1 MYCPRR
7 SDASRIALIAAYVL
21 IVGAPAFAV
30 GPDTG
35 SLEDPNRIHVTDI
48 GGDVDVTMAG
58 ERHDVGVGATVLL
71 PAVVETGSDGRLG
84 LRQSATSISVAPDS
98 KIEIP
103 QAASG
108 GQLVARLVQWRGN
121 VFYDVETR
129 EVNKLRVET
138 PYLVAVV
145 KGTQF
150 NVAVLGDTT
159 TISLFEGR
167 LEIRMPDDSQVVEIE
182 PGEIAI
188 RSSTDD
194 SIRVLNLNADRLPAV
209 DGDLAERRLAA
220 QAADATRGDA
230 DGIARV
236 TLGRADYRAEDL
248 RVAPA
253 IDLGAAVATETTVRL
268 DPAADLSLGTNIDL
282 GLGSDDTRLDLG
294 AELGAPAADVG
305 VDAGFDL
312 AGGTLDAGVDAG
324 LDLGAASADL
334 GVDTSLDVGA
344 GSLDADLDAGLDL
357 GAATADV
364 GVDAGLDLGGGT
376 LDLGLDADAGVGDVG
391 LDTGLDTGIDLAG
404 GSVDVG
410 LDAALD
416 AGDTSLDAGLDAG
429 LDLADGSLDA
439 GLDVGLG
446 DTLDTDLDASIDLA
460 GADAGAELTVPLGSD
475 EVTLD
480 ADLAG
485 DGGLLDVVDGGD
497 DGGLGGLLN
506 GLL

>member
-1 MYCPRR
+1 MHRPRR
-7 SDASRIALIAAYVL
+7 SDATRIVLIASYV
-21 IVGAPAFAV
+21 VMAGAPAFAV
-30 GPDTG
+30 GPDAG
-35 SLEDPNRIHVTDI
+35 PLEDPNRIHVTDI

-209 DGDLAERRLAA
+209 DGNLAERRLAA
-220 QAADATRGDA
+220 QAADATRGVA
-230 DGIARV
+230 DEIARV
-236 TLGRADYRAEDL
+236 TRADYRAEDL

-253 IDLGAAVATETTVRL
+253 IDLGAAAATETTVRL

-282 GLGSDDTRLDLG
+282 GLGSGDTRLDLG

-334 GVDTSLDVGA
+334 GVDTSLDLGA
-344 GSLDADLDAGLDL
+344 GSLDAGLDAGLDL

-376 LDLGLDADAGVGDVG
+376 LDLGLDADADVGDVG
-391 LDTGLDTGIDLAG
+391 LDTGLDTGVDLAG